1 MKTLLKLILPT
12 FIPYMIFARY
22 TALDEAHKH
31 ITDQLTEVS
40 LTSLMYYFRYTS
52 PYLYIILFL
61 TQYVVVLPIWD
72 KLNSRLF
79 RAAFIT
85 LLWVLS
91 ASLLMAVGVSY
102 VVWDKT
108 LGTDSLYRS
117 IGALFGVQ
125 GMYWLI
131 NIALLFI
138 IDLIA
143 QKNKKEQKEE

>member
-1 MKTLLKLILPT
+1 
-12 FIPYMIFARY
+12 
-22 TALDEAHKH
+22 LDDAHKH
-31 ITDQLTEVS
+31 ITDQLTEIS

-61 TQYVVVLPIWD
+61 TQYVVVLSIWD
-72 KLNSRLF
+72 KLSARLL

-85 LLWVLS
+85 LLWMLS
-91 ASLLMAVGVSY
+91 ASLLLAVGVSY
-102 VVWDKT
+102 IVWDKT
-108 LGTDSLYRS
+108 LGTDSLFRS

-143 QKNKKEQKEE
+143 QKNKKQEKEE

>member
-1 MKTLLKLILPT
+1 M
-12 FIPYMIFARY
+12 A
-22 TALDEAHKH
+22 E
-31 ITDQLTEVS
+31 QLTEIS
-40 LTSLMYYFRYTS
+40 LNSLMFYFRYAS

-61 TQYVVVLPIWD
+61 TQYVIVLPIWN
-72 KLNSRLF
+72 KLNSRLW

-91 ASLLMAVGVSY
+91 ASLLLSAGVSY
-102 VVWDKT
+102 AIWDTT
-108 LGTDSLYRS
+108 LGNDSLYRS

-138 IDLIA
+138 IDLII
-143 QKNKKEQKEE
+143 QKRADKKEEKQEA

>member
-1 MKTLLKLILPT
+1 MG
-12 FIPYMIFARY
+12 
-22 TALDEAHKH
+22 EAHKD
-31 ITDQLTEVS
+31 IAGQLTEIS
-40 LTSLMYYFRYTS
+40 LNSLMYYFRYTS

-61 TQYVVVLPIWD
+61 TQYVVVIPIWD
-72 KLNSRLF
+72 KLNSRLL
-79 RAAFIT
+79 RAAFVT

-91 ASLLMAVGVSY
+91 ASLLLAVGVSY
-102 VVWDKT
+102 AIWDKA

-143 QKNKKEQKEE
+143 QKNKKKEKEE

>member
-1 MKTLLKLILPT
+1 M
-12 FIPYMIFARY
+12 
-22 TALDEAHKH
+22 DEAHKN

-72 KLNSRLF
+72 RLNSRIF
-79 RAAFIT
+79 RAVFIT

-102 VVWDKT
+102 AIWDKT

-131 NIALLFI
+131 NILLLFI
-138 IDLIA
+138 IDFIA
-143 QKNKKEQKEE
+143 QKAKKEKIEE